1 MSLLTEEQIAELA
14 CIASN
19 QSTSKDLYEELH
31 EWNEKQRAQQFEINW
46 SNAPRGAEEAVL
58 ELHWLDRNGDKFAW
72 DMFGHFERNTGD
84 NK

>member
-1 MSLLTEEQIAELA
+1 MIVRDKLT
-14 CIASN
+14 
-19 QSTSKDLYEELH
+19 D
-31 EWNEKQRAQQFEINW
+31 QQVADALFEIDW
-46 SNAPRGAEEAVL
+46 SKAPSGAEEAVL